1 MFMLLS
7 FRKYQSNDLKCI
19 TVVLL
24 LLFIYVLYDIV
35 GYFLC
40 VISFVAFYLYVTC
53 HCWLFCM
60 CYVIFGFYLC
70 VMCFVGFYL

>member
-35 GYFLC
+35 GYFVCAMLFLFFIYVLC
-40 VISFVAFYLYVTC
+40 VLLVFIYEIYA
-53 HCWLFCM
+53 
-60 CYVIFGFYLC
+60 
-70 VMCFVGFYL
+70 